1 MAAFLSNPGLR
12 FILFGGK
19 GGTGKTTSAAATAL
33 HFARL
38 RPERKVLLVSTD
50 PAHSL
55 SDSLNCAVGGMV
67 SGIPGVDNLFA
78 LALDAKALLEDFK
91 TRYGPVIAQIAD
103 RGTYLDKEDIAGF
116 LDLSMPGI
124 DEVTAILKIMEVMRE
139 GLYDL
144 VIVDTAPAGHTI
156 RLLSLPEQME
166 QWIRVMDMMQEKHRY
181 MVRSFV
187 RRRYVPD
194 QADKFITALSDDVQ
208 HLRDLFRNRESTEF
222 VPVVNAEP
230 MSIYETELLFKA
242 LDEGSIPVTSVILNR
257 LVADSVG
264 DDGRVCPFCQARQR
278 NQAPY
283 QREIERKFSQYHLVR
298 MPLFPTEIRGL
309 QTLAV
314 YAEILFSETQA
325 DYVTLPALPTPHAV
339 ELAPREIGTQ
349 VGLAHLFAQDRQF
362 ILFGGKGGVGKTTL
376 AAATAVE
383 LARRNP
389 TGKTLIFSTDPT
401 GSLGDSLACV
411 IGNVPVPVTGADGL
425 YAMQINAAER
435 LDELKQI
442 YIGEINELFDSVM
455 GDIGNWIAFDR
466 EISMEFVSMIPPGM
480 DEIVALI
487 AMIDLIDDGSYD
499 HFVLDTAPTG
509 HTLRLLE
516 MPHLA
521 IEWFRSLFHLLL
533 KYQGASKMA
542 KTTQLLL
549 DTSRGVKKL
558 QNHLTDPV
566 HSEFVAITIPE
577 AMGVLETERLLTAL
591 DVMHVP
597 CHHLVANMV
606 VPPTACPF
614 CRSKRAE
621 QQGYIA
627 ELHAKWSAYTISE
640 LPLFAH
646 DIRGLDGLRVVGKVI
661 FSAPAE

>member
-33 HFARL
+33 HFPRKW
-38 RPERKVLLVSTD
+38 PKRKVLLVSTD

-55 SDSLNCAVGGMV
+55 SDSLDCAVSGVV

-78 LALDAKALLEDFK
+78 LALDAKTLLEDFK
-91 TRYGPVIAQIAD
+91 SRYGPVIALIAD
-103 RGTYLDKEDIAGF
+103 RGTYMDKEDIAGF
-116 LDLSMPGI
+116 LDLSLPGI

-208 HLRDLFRNRESTEF
+208 HLRDLFRNRETTEF

-242 LDEGSIPVTSVILNR
+242 LHEGSIPVTSVILNR
-257 LVADSVG
+257 LVEASVG
-264 DDGRVCPFCQARQR
+264 DDGKACPFCQARQR

-283 QREIERKFSQYHLVR
+283 KREIETKFSQYHLVC

-325 DYVTLPALPTPHAV
+325 EHHTPPALPTLNDGEPAQS
-339 ELAPREIGTQ
+339 EIGTQ
-349 VGLAHLFAQDRQF
+349 AGLAHLLAQDRQF

-389 TGKTLIFSTDPT
+389 TRKDAYLLNRP
-401 GSLGDSLACV
+401 
-411 IGNVPVPVTGADGL
+411 
-425 YAMQINAAER
+425 
-435 LDELKQI
+435 
-442 YIGEINELFDSVM
+442 
-455 GDIGNWIAFDR
+455 DR
-466 EISMEFVSMIPPGM
+466 
-480 DEIVALI
+480 
-487 AMIDLIDDGSYD
+487 
-499 HFVLDTAPTG
+499 
-509 HTLRLLE
+509 
-516 MPHLA
+516 
-521 IEWFRSLFHLLL
+521 
-533 KYQGASKMA
+533 
-542 KTTQLLL
+542 
-549 DTSRGVKKL
+549 
-558 QNHLTDPV
+558 
-566 HSEFVAITIPE
+566 
-577 AMGVLETERLLTAL
+577 
-591 DVMHVP
+591 
-597 CHHLVANMV
+597 
-606 VPPTACPF
+606 
-614 CRSKRAE
+614 
-621 QQGYIA
+621 
-627 ELHAKWSAYTISE
+627 
-640 LPLFAH
+640 FA
-646 DIRGLDGLRVVGKVI
+646 RRQPGLRDWQCAGTNCGRRWVVCDADQCGRAVG
-661 FSAPAE
+661 